1 MTGEELNW
9 FQIAVRV
16 LFLTALFAYAAIVGT
31 RLLGRIAS
39 LFRRGPR
46 VVRLRKYRELVRP
59 RD

>member
-16 LFLTALFAYAAIVGT
+16 LFLAALFAYAAIVGV
-31 RLLGRIAS
+31 RLLGRVAG

-46 VVRLRKYRELVRP
+46 VVRLRKYRALVRQ